1 MQAVFNTISFNLK
14 YYFFW
19 VLYFVTAR
27 FLFVSYHTDMTKAL
41 APSELFLVFGYGLR
55 LDFSIVAYIV
65 IIPFFL
71 VLFRS
76 FLSERTIRLAHKI
89 YSFGLVLLMNILLSI
104 DLFLYSYWNARLD
117 TTFIRYLNT
126 PDLMFASTSTSDLIL
141 FTGLIVGL
149 TFLICYLINIFFYNG
164 VKKIER
170 TPLWGIPVLMLLIGV
185 LLLPMRGGL
194 QTIPVNQ
201 SNVYFSNTMYANHAA
216 VNYAWNFMHA
226 LTKQVDANE
235 HPFLA
240 YEPEEALRVLESLR
254 QPLLS
259 KDSILNPIFKTKKPN
274 ILFVIWEGFTA
285 KVVGPLGGDIE
296 ITPNFNSLS
305 EEGLL
310 FTNFFANG
318 DRTDK
323 GLVAL
328 LSGYF
333 PQPKKS
339 IIKMPMKSKKLP
351 LLSQSLKGMGYHN
364 SFYYGGNLNFG
375 NMNTYL
381 FGKGIDEIYGS
392 EIFERK
398 DWNSKWGVHDHILF
412 DRVAEDF
419 NEAPPEEPFFK
430 TILTLTSHEPYE
442 FPGVYRFGD
451 DTELNRFKSSMTYT
465 DQTLG
470 DFVAYAKTQT
480 WWENTVVIITADHG
494 HPLPPTLLD
503 NFNAPSRFQIPML
516 WIGGAIEGKGNVNTN
531 LGSQV
536 DLAYTLVDLLG
547 GDNSAFEFGTHL
559 FNSSKER
566 FVHYVFNQGFGAINE
581 SGFMVYDFISKDA
594 VQASGSK
601 QETLKA
607 NGRAILQTTYQ
618 DFLEK

>member
-1 MQAVFNTISFNLK
+1 MQTVFNAISFNLK
-14 YYFFW
+14 YYGFW
-19 VLYFVTAR
+19 ALYFIIAR
-27 FLFVSYHTDMTKAL
+27 LLFIGYHIEITKTL
-41 APSELFLVFGYGLR
+41 EPNELLYVFVYGFR
-55 LDFSIVAYIV
+55 LDLSIAAYLV
-65 IIPFFL
+65 IIPFLL

-76 FLSERTIRLAHKI
+76 FLSERMVRLTHKT
-89 YSFGLVLLMNILLSI
+89 YSFGMVLLMNILFSI

-126 PDLMFASTSTSDLIL
+126 PDLMFASITTNDLIL
-141 FTGLIVGL
+141 FTGLTVGL
-149 TFLICYLINIFFYNG
+149 TFLTGYSMSFFFYRAANQ
-164 VKKIER
+164 IDR
-170 TPLWGIPVLMLLIGV
+170 SPIWGIPLLTLLTGS

-194 QTIPVNQ
+194 QTIPINQ

-226 LTKQVDANE
+226 LSKQVDVNE

-240 YEPEEALRVLESLR
+240 YEPNKAKSILKSLR
-254 QPLLS
+254 QPLLL

-285 KVVGPLGGDIE
+285 KVVGPLGGDVE
-296 ITPNFNSLS
+296 ITPNFNRLS

-310 FTNFFANG
+310 FTNFYANG

-328 LSGYF
+328 LSGYY

-351 LLSQSLKGMGYHN
+351 LLSQATKAMGYHN
-364 SFYYGGNLNFG
+364 SFYHGGDLNFG

-392 EIFERK
+392 EVFERE

-412 DRVAEDF
+412 DRVAADF
-419 NEAPPEEPFFK
+419 NEVHQEPFFK

-442 FPGVYRFGD
+442 FPGEYRFGN
-451 DTELNRFKSSMTYT
+451 DTELNKFMSSMAYT
-465 DQTLG
+465 DRALG
-470 DFVAYAKTQT
+470 NFIAFAKNQP
-480 WWENTVVIITADHG
+480 WWENTIVIITADHG
-494 HPLPPTLLD
+494 HPLPPTPGND
-503 NFNAPSRFQIPML
+503 FNAPSRYQIPML
-516 WIGGAIEGKGNVNTN
+516 WVGGALEPKGTLNTN

-547 GDNSAFEFGTHL
+547 GDNSIFDFGTHL
-559 FNSSKER
+559 FNSSKEH
-566 FVHYVFNQGFGAINE
+566 FVHYVFNQGFGAINAA
-581 SGFMVYDFISKDA
+581 GFVVYDFIKKDA
-594 VQASGSK
+594 VQSSDPK

-607 NGRAILQTTYQ
+607 NGKAILQATYQ

>member
-1 MQAVFNTISFNLK
+1 MQAVFNAIIFNLK
-14 YYFFW
+14 YYGFW
-19 VLYFVTAR
+19 VLYFVIAR
-27 FLFVSYHTDMTKAL
+27 LLFVGYYFDITKTL
-41 APSELFLVFGYGLR
+41 APSELFFVFVYGLR
-55 LDFSIVAYIV
+55 LDLSIAAYLV
-65 IIPFFL
+65 IIPFIL
-71 VLFRS
+71 VLFCS
-76 FLSERTIRLAHKI
+76 FLSERTVRLAHKT
-89 YSFGLVLLMNILLSI
+89 YSFGFVLLMNILLSI

-126 PDLMFASTSTSDLIL
+126 PDLMFASTTTGDLIL
-141 FTGLIVGL
+141 FIGLIIGL
-149 TFLICYLINIFFYNG
+149 TSLTCYSINYFFYKG
-164 VKKIER
+164 VKEIER
-170 TPLWGIPVLMLLIGV
+170 IPLWGIPVLTLLIGL

-194 QTIPVNQ
+194 QTIPINQ
-201 SNVYFSNTMYANHAA
+201 SNVYFSNTMYVNHAA

-226 LTKQVDANE
+226 LSKQIDVNE
-235 HPFLA
+235 HPFVA
-240 YEPEEALRVLESLR
+240 YEPKEAKSILESLR
-254 QPLLS
+254 QPLLL

-285 KVVGPLGGDIE
+285 KVVGPLDGDVE
-296 ITPNFNSLS
+296 ITPNFNRLS

-310 FTNFFANG
+310 FTNFYANG

-328 LSGYF
+328 LSGYY

-339 IIKMPMKSKKLP
+339 IIKIPMKSKKLP
-351 LLSQSLKGMGYHN
+351 LLSKSLKAMGYQN
-364 SFYYGGNLNFG
+364 SFYYGGDLNFG

-392 EIFERK
+392 EIFEHK
-398 DWNSKWGVHDHILF
+398 DWNSKWGVHDHVLF
-412 DRVAEDF
+412 DRVAADF
-419 NEAPPEEPFFK
+419 NEAPQEEPFFK

-451 DTELNRFKSSMTYT
+451 DTELNRFKSSMVYT
-465 DQTLG
+465 DQALG
-470 DFVAYAKTQT
+470 DFVAFAKEQT

-494 HPLPPTLLD
+494 HPLPPIPLD

-516 WIGGAIEGKGNVNTN
+516 WLGGALEPKGTVNTN

-536 DLAYTLVDLLG
+536 DLAYTLLDLLG
-547 GDNSAFEFGTHL
+547 ADNSAFEFGTHL
-559 FNSSKER
+559 FNSSKKH
-566 FVHYVFNQGFGAINE
+566 FVHYVFNQGFGAIND
-581 SGFMVYDFISKDA
+581 SGFLVYDFIKKDA
-594 VQASGSK
+594 VQTSDSK

-607 NGRAILQTTYQ
+607 NGSAILQTTYQ